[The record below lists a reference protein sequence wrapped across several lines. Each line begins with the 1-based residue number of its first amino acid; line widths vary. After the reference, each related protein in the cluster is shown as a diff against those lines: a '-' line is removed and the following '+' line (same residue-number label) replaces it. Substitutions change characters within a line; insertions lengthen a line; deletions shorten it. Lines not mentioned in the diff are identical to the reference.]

1 MKLLQCDLQLSLMS
15 LLVFS
20 FVAARPAGADTAS
33 LHSYADMIIIK
44 ANLSTQTDTTTT
56 WNRKTVEE
64 SFTQEIAVLLPHY
77 LDGVMQLGYSS
88 ERIIFW
94 ANFNFSLN
102 WYNQLRL
109 YTAENDQIY
118 GLLYFGYR
126 FDAPGFAGKTM
137 DWLYGKQP

>member
-1 MKLLQCDLQLSLMS
+1 MRFTVILD
-15 LLVFS
+15 
-20 FVAARPAGADTAS
+20 VAARFFICRGTTCRDGYDRPAFFD
-33 LHSYADMIIIK
+33 DKIIIK

-102 WYNQLRL
+102 WYNQRRL

-126 FDAPGFAGKTM
+126 FDAPGLAGKTM

>member
-1 MKLLQCDLQLSLMS
+1 VEQENG
-15 LLVFS
+15 
-20 FVAARPAGADTAS
+20 RGI
-33 LHSYADMIIIK
+33 LHPRNSNAPP
-44 ANLSTQTDTTTT
+44 T
-56 WNRKTVEE
+56 
-64 SFTQEIAVLLPHY
+64 LP
-77 LDGVMQLGYSS
+77 GWWMQLKYSS